1 METFNH
7 FTCLTYD
14 TIDFLI
20 HSKYVLFGI
29 YIREKCKK
37 NNTIF
42 QNELLPHIFLGDFL
56 EKKFLCTHTDE
67 TNVMF
72 ILNKSDLDKDLQNQ
86 IVKYCDTK
94 FPASGN
100 FALSVDTSVSNKIID
115 LDKLKLMPFGVR
127 SRQNACGITAIGFE
141 NESKSKD
148 RRLILLSIDNILRSL
163 IRGEQ

>member
-1 METFNH
+1 
-7 FTCLTYD
+7 
-14 TIDFLI
+14 
-20 HSKYVLFGI
+20 
-29 YIREKCKK
+29 
-37 NNTIF
+37 
-42 QNELLPHIFLGDFL
+42 
-56 EKKFLCTHTDE
+56 
-67 TNVMF
+67 MF
-72 ILNKSDLDKDLQNQ
+72 ILNKSELDKDLQNL

-94 FPASGN
+94 FPASGS

-127 SRQNACGITAIGFE
+127 SRQNACGVTAIGFE